1 MAFLKW
7 SDVLSV
13 HVTEIDE
20 QHQKLIQLINTL
32 HDAMLEK
39 KGKDVLANI
48 LDELAAYTVYH
59 FSTEEKYMQQCNFP
73 GLVNHKKE
81 HDTFVGKV
89 DSFIK
94 DYQAN
99 RLGITIELMTFLKE
113 WVSNHIQIT
122 DKKYSETFN
131 KNGII

>member
-7 SDVLSV
+7 SDSLSV
-13 HVTEIDE
+13 HVAEIDE

-39 KGKDVLANI
+39 KGKDVLAGI

-59 FSTEEKYMQQCNFP
+59 FSTEEKYMENCKFP
-73 GLVNHKKE
+73 GLVFHKKE

-113 WVSNHIQIT
+113 WVSNHIQVT
-122 DKKYSETFN
+122 DKKYSDTFN

>member
-7 SDVLSV
+7 SESLSV

-39 KGKDVLANI
+39 KGKEVLGKI

-59 FSTEEKYMQQCNFP
+59 FSTEEKYMEQCGYP
-73 GLVNHKKE
+73 GLAFHKKE

-89 DSFIK
+89 ESLIQ

-99 RLGITIELMTFLKE
+99 KLGITIELMTFLKD

>member
-1 MAFLKW
+1 MAFIKW
-7 SDVLSV
+7 SDSLSV
-13 HVTEIDE
+13 HVAEIDE

-39 KGKDVLANI
+39 KGKEVLADI
-48 LDELAAYTVYH
+48 LDQLAAYTVYH
-59 FSTEEKYMQQCNFP
+59 FSTEEKYMEQCNYS
-73 GLVNHKKE
+73 GLLLHKKE
-81 HDTFVGKV
+81 HDSFVGKV
-89 DSFIK
+89 DSLIK

-99 RLGITIELMTFLKE
+99 KLGITIDLMNFLRD
-113 WVSNHIQIT
+113 WVSHHIQVT

>member
-1 MAFLKW
+1 MAFIKW
-7 SDVLSV
+7 SDSLSV
-13 HVTEIDE
+13 HVGEIDE

-39 KGKDVLANI
+39 KGKEVLADI
-48 LDELAAYTVYH
+48 LDQLAAYTVYH
-59 FSTEEKYMQQCNFP
+59 FSTEEKYMEQCNYS
-73 GLVNHKKE
+73 GLLLHKKE
-81 HDTFVGKV
+81 HDSFVGKV
-89 DSFIK
+89 DSLIK

-99 RLGITIELMTFLKE
+99 KLGITIDLMNFLRD
-113 WVSNHIQIT
+113 WVSHHIQVT